1 MKLNMRLPVVALALV
16 ALASPALAMD
26 GVNTDT
32 GDAVTV
38 DDGTEFT
45 VGNVI
50 ALFDADGNEMDVE
63 IQAVNDKGDAI
74 DVDVVDQDSG
84 DTATVEFSK

>member
-1 MKLNMRLPVVALALV
+1 
-16 ALASPALAMD
+16 MD

>member
-1 MKLNMRLPVVALALV
+1 MRLPVVALALV
-16 ALASPALAMD
+16 ALVSPAMAMD

-50 ALFDADGNEMDVE
+50 ALFDADGNEMDIE

>member
-1 MKLNMRLPVVALALV
+1 MRLPVVALALV